1 MEFYYIKKK
10 NEVKGF
16 AGKWV
21 APVIIVRLSLRY
33 RM

>member
-1 MEFYYIKKK
+1 MGFYHVIKK

-21 APVIIVRLSLRY
+21 EPRIVIHLSSQG
-33 RM
+33 